1 MRSRTGPQG
10 TITLIHTIVT
20 TITTITEEAA
30 MSTKPTQ
37 IAIQHDGR
45 NYGGIYSV
53 SGNLMIARIPGVDSR
68 SRMVDGADPE
78 ALAKTLFK
86 EILADAKRDGRL
98 AG

>member
-1 MRSRTGPQG
+1 
-10 TITLIHTIVT
+10 
-20 TITTITEEAA
+20 
-30 MSTKPTQ
+30 MSTKPIQ

-45 NYGGIYSV
+45 KYGGIYSV

-68 SRMVDGADPE
+68 SRTVDGADE
-78 ALAKTLFK
+78 ESLARKLFT

>member
-1 MRSRTGPQG
+1 
-10 TITLIHTIVT
+10 
-20 TITTITEEAA
+20 
-30 MSTKPTQ
+30 MSTRPIQ

-45 NYGGIYSV
+45 KYGGIYSV

-68 SRMVDGADPE
+68 SRMVNGADE
-78 ALAKTLFK
+78 ASLAQTLFK